1 MDAFIGFLQN
11 TQPVVLL
18 SMAVGLLIAGVFV
31 VVFHGRRHLRSNEPP
46 AVPGLPLIGNLLQ
59 LKEKKPHQTF
69 AKWAEKYGPIY
80 SIKTGASKL
89 IVLNSTQVAKEAMV
103 AKFSS
108 ISTRKLSKALTI
120 LTCDKKMVAT
130 SDYDDFH
137 KLVKRCI
144 ITNLL
149 GAGAQKQLRGHRDV
163 MVSNMIENLE
173 TTIKENPSGAVNF
186 RDLFKDELFR
196 LALKEALGQDIESI
210 YVPELGKELTKK
222 DLYNVLVVDPM
233 TGAIEVDWRD
243 FFPYLR
249 WVPNSKWEEKIQR
262 MASNKYVVMKALI
275 NEHKRRIQHGE
286 GTNSYL
292 KHLLSLETLTEEHL
306 ISLVWEVIIEAS
318 DTTAVITE
326 WAMYQ
331 LAKNPDRQDRLYDEI
346 KEVCGTEK
354 VTEEHLPQLH
364 YLNCVFHETLRRHS
378 PVPIV
383 PLRFVHEDT
392 QLGGFDIPA
401 EAEIAINLYACNMN
415 KEEWAEPDEWRP
427 ERFLEGT
434 HEFSD
439 LYKTMAFGAGKRACA
454 GSIQAMLITCIS
466 IARFVQGYGWRLVEG
481 DEDKVD
487 TVQLTAQRLQPLC
500 VYVKPRK

>member
-1 MDAFIGFLQN
+1 MEMEMLFSL
-11 TQPVVLL
+11 
-18 SMAVGLLIAGVFV
+18 AVALLIAGVLGV
-31 VVFHGRRHLRSNEPP
+31 KIGLDRRRRRRLNEPP

-80 SIKTGASKL
+80 SIKTGFSKL

-103 AKFSS
+103 AKFPS
-108 ISTRKLSKALTI
+108 ISTRKLSKALAV
-120 LTCDKKMVAT
+120 LTSNKKMVAT

-149 GAGAQKQLRGHRDV
+149 GAGAQKQLRDHRDV

-173 TTIKENPSGAVNF
+173 TTIKENPDGVINF
-186 RDLFKDELFR
+186 RELFKDELFR
-196 LALKEALGQDIESI
+196 LALKEALGFDTDSI

-222 DLYNVLVVDPM
+222 DLYNVLVVDLM
-233 TGAIEVDWRD
+233 KGAIEVDWRD

-249 WVPNSKWEEKIQR
+249 WVPNSKWEENILR
-262 MASNKYVVMKALI
+262 IASNKFFVMKALI
-275 NEHKRRIQHGE
+275 NEHKRRFDQGE
-286 GTNSYL
+286 VVNCYL
-292 KHLLSLETLTEEHL
+292 NYLLSEKTLTEEHL
-306 ISLVWEVIIEAS
+306 VSLVWEVIIEAS
-318 DTTAVITE
+318 DTTAVLTE
-326 WAMYQ
+326 WAMYE
-331 LAKNPDRQDRLYDEI
+331 LAKNLDRQDQLYNEI
-346 KEVCGTEK
+346 KEVCGSEK
-354 VTEEHLPQLH
+354 VTEEHLPQLL
-364 YLNCVFHETLRRHS
+364 YLNSVFHETLRRHS
-378 PVPIV
+378 PVPVV

-392 QLGGFDIPA
+392 QLGGFFIPA
-401 EAEIAINLYACNMN
+401 GTEIAINLYACNMN
-415 KEEWAEPDEWRP
+415 KKDWDEPDKWKP
-427 ERFLEGT
+427 ERFLEGANQV
-434 HEFSD
+434 SD

-466 IARFVQGYGWRLVEG
+466 IARFVQDFEWRLMEG

-500 VYVKPRK
+500 VYVKARK